1 MVRHLVSISSD
12 LWVVHPCWSLLDACS
27 PGSKPCSAATLSFAV
42 GDEEPQLAY
51 TKLPA
56 KLHPYVCVGNKL
68 ESSLMVVSDYR
79 CLT

>member
-1 MVRHLVSISSD
+1 M
-12 LWVVHPCWSLLDACS
+12 
-27 PGSKPCSAATLSFAV
+27 